1 MFILLLCAVGF
12 LAWSNG
18 ANDNFKGVASLF
30 GSGTMR
36 YWPALTWATVTTFAG
51 SVASVFLAAGLLKTF
66 SGKGLVPD
74 SLATSGG
81 FVLAVALGAGL
92 TIILATR
99 FGFPVSTTHAL
110 TGAMIGSG
118 WTAVGP
124 AVQLGALGK
133 LIILPL
139 LLSPL
144 LAMALGSGI
153 YLGFRRACQQFGI
166 TKEWCLCVG
175 TERQLVPIGHTAA
188 GQVVSAMAGPPAL
201 ILTTGTTG
209 ECIQRYAGQFL
220 GVSTQAT
227 VDAAHITSA
236 GIVSFARGLNDT
248 PKMAALLLVLP
259 ALSVPAGMLTI
270 ALAIVIGGLLGARRV
285 AETMSHRLTSLTP
298 GQGLAANLSTG
309 LLVIMASLFGL
320 PVSTTHVSVG
330 SIVGIGVVNRTA
342 NLAVVRN
349 VLLSWVVTL
358 PCAALASGAA
368 YWLIGRLA

>member
-1 MFILLLCAVGF
+1 MIILLLCAVGF

-30 GSGTMR
+30 GSGTMGYR
-36 YWPALTWATVTTFAG
+36 AALTWATVATFAG

-92 TIILATR
+92 TVVLATR
-99 FGFPVSTTHAL
+99 YGFPISTTHAL
-110 TGAMIGSG
+110 TGAMLGSG

-133 LIILPL
+133 LILLPL

-144 LAMALGSGI
+144 LAVVLGSGL
-153 YLGFRRACQQFGI
+153 YLGFRQACRQLGI
-166 TKEWCLCVG
+166 TKEWCLCIG
-175 TERQLVPIGHTAA
+175 AERLLVPIRPTVGGGTL
-188 GQVVSAMAGPPAL
+188 SAFEGPPEL
-201 ILTTGTTG
+201 SLTTGTTG
-209 ECIQRYAGQFL
+209 ECIQRYSGQFL
-220 GVSTQAT
+220 GVSAQAI

-270 ALAIVIGGLLGARRV
+270 ALAISVGGLLGARRV
-285 AETMSHRLTSLTP
+285 AETMSHKLTSLTP
-298 GQGLAANLSTG
+298 GQGLAANLGTG
-309 LLVIMASLFGL
+309 LLVVAASLFGL

-358 PCAALASGAA
+358 PCAAASGGAA
-368 YWLIGRLA
+368 YWLLGRLQ

>member
-1 MFILLLCAVGF
+1 MFLLLLCAVGF

-30 GSGTMR
+30 GSGTMGYR
-36 YWPALTWATVTTFAG
+36 TALTWATVTTFAG

-81 FVLAVALGAGL
+81 FVLAVAFGAGL
-92 TIILATR
+92 TVILATR
-99 FGFPVSTTHAL
+99 FGFPISTTHAL

-133 LIILPL
+133 LILLPL

-144 LAMALGSGI
+144 LAMVLGSGL
-153 YLGFRRACQQFGI
+153 YLGFRRACQQLGI
-166 TKEWCLCVG
+166 TREWCLCVG
-175 TERQLVPIGHTAA
+175 AERQLVPIRHTV
-188 GQVVSAMAGPPAL
+188 GGGTLSALEAPL
-201 ILTTGTTG
+201 ELSLTTGTTG

-220 GVSTQAT
+220 GVSAQAI

-248 PKMAALLLVLP
+248 PKMTALLLVLP

-270 ALAIVIGGLLGARRV
+270 ALAIGIGGLLGARRV
-285 AETMSHRLTSLTP
+285 AETMSHKLTSLTP
-298 GQGLAANLSTG
+298 GQGLAANLGTG
-309 LLVIMASLFGL
+309 LLVILASLFGL

-358 PCAALASGAA
+358 PCAALAGGAA